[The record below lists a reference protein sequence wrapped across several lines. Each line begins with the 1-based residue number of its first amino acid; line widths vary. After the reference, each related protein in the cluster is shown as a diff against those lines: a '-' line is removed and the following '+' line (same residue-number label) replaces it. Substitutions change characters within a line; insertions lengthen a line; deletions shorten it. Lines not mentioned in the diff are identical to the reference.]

1 MPGYCW
7 FPQALL
13 LALSTPH
20 HPTCSPLMPFH
31 LTPVGGI

>member
-7 FPQALL
+7 FPQAFPV
-13 LALSTPH
+13 ALGAPH

-31 LTPVGGI
+31 LAIVGGI